1 MRNQINN
8 KFKNTRNKWIYVP
21 IKSKEFKH
29 IIQDLTEGIKTGII
43 KAEDAINLVKIFK
56 EKNTAWVKF
65 KSVKGRSNQF
75 CSCEIIT
82 FKNVKVSANLSCE
95 FVLNAKIL
103 SETPKSLKLY
113 KSKLNRSSRNKTW
126 KKNDSFVDVID
137 YPSIEEELTEYGYE
151 VYKSW
156 QLEKINMS
164 SDYLNQMYPQGYS
177 IGR

>member
-1 MRNQINN
+1 M
-8 KFKNTRNKWIYVP
+8 
-21 IKSKEFKH
+21 
-29 IIQDLTEGIKTGII
+29 
-43 KAEDAINLVKIFK
+43 
-56 EKNTAWVKF
+56 
-65 KSVKGRSNQF
+65 
-75 CSCEIIT
+75 
-82 FKNVKVSANLSCE
+82 
-95 FVLNAKIL
+95 L
-103 SETPKSLKLY
+103 SETPKFLKLY

-156 QLEKINMS
+156 QLEKSNMS